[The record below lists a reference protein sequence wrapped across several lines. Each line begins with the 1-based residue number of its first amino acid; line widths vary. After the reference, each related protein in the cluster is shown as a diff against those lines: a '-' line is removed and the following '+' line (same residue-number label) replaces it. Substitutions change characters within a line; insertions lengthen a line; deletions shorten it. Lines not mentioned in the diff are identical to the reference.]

1 MNYSRRE
8 LYAMGEPLGDS
19 TTTAKLGGGYVC
31 GGGGSRS
38 SSAQTTYNTDKRLAV
53 GDGGFGVSADNSNVG
68 FTENNTFTDAR
79 SFDMYDSR
87 SFDVNTSD
95 SNNTT
100 NSNNTTINAFD
111 GGAISGA
118 FDATKRALSSI
129 DSAVSQTI
137 GSNTDVLTMANNTIK
152 LANATNADGFD
163 KLLNV
168 AENLFAGGNQLLSQ
182 TQASV
187 ADAYS
192 QAQNDKAGTI
202 DNRTII
208 VLAVAGAAAVYA
220 MSRRK

>member
-19 TTTAKLGGGYVC
+19 TTTAKLGGGYLC

-53 GDGGFGVSADNSNVG
+53 GDGGFGISADNSSVG
-68 FTENNTFTDAR
+68 FTENNSFTDAR
-79 SFDMYDSR
+79 SFDLYDSR

-111 GGAISGA
+111 GGAISDA

-137 GSNTDVLTMANNTIK
+137 GSNTDVMTMANNTIK

-163 KLLNV
+163 KLLGV
-168 AENLFAGGNQLLSQ
+168 AENLFNQSQSLIGQ

-192 QAQNDKAGTI
+192 QASSDKSGSI

-208 VLAVAGAAAVYA
+208 VLAVAGAAALFA
-220 MSRRK
+220 FRKK